1 MINWPVWVAGI
12 LSCAAGVYL
21 FAKNAFEENRSIRL
35 AILLMIAGVVLIA
48 YATAIAY
55 RLI

>member
-1 MINWPVWVAGI
+1 MINWPIWVAGI

-21 FAKNAFEENRSIRL
+21 FARNAFEEDRSIRP
-35 AILLMIAGVVLIA
+35 AILLMITGVVLIA